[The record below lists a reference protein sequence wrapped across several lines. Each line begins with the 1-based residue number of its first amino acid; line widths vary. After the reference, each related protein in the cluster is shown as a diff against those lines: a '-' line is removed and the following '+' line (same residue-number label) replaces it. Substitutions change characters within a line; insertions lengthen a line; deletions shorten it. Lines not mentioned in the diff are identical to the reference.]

1 LRKLERGKAVFLT
14 KKHLSRRTLLKGA
27 GASIGLPLL
36 DAMIPAHTALANTA
50 AKPVTRLGFVYFPHG
65 AVMQHWTPK
74 QTATGFEFSP
84 ILKPLEPLRDYTT
97 VVSGLRLKGA
107 ENSPGPHGT
116 TEQAW
121 LCCVTPRQRDPAG
134 TAGISA
140 DQVAA
145 RLIGQDTPLPSLEV
159 STEVGGYSSLSY
171 RTPTQQLEME
181 ANPRKLFYRLFG
193 EGDTKEERTRIVQ
206 TTGSLLDYVKDSTT
220 ELNREVDAH
229 DRAIVSDYLDSV
241 REIERRV
248 QKLQSSAA
256 SSVALPDAPLGAP
269 DDFTEL
275 LDVQLELLALAWQ
288 TNQSRITTYR
298 MGIEVSMRVYSWLGL
313 SEAFHPLS
321 HHGEVPE
328 KIERL
333 LRVQTY
339 HTERL
344 AKFAQRLKGIQ
355 EGENNLL
362 QNSLILFG
370 SGMSN
375 SDLHDADPVPAVLV
389 GRAGGAVKGGQHLHY
404 PQSTPHAS
412 LLLTMLQRS
421 GVQVDKFAD
430 SAGALAEI

>member
-1 LRKLERGKAVFLT
+1 MFLT
-14 KKHLSRRTLLKGA
+14 KKHLSRRTVLKGA
-27 GASIGLPLL
+27 GASLALPLL
-36 DAMIPAHTALANTA
+36 DAMIPAHTALASTA
-50 AKPVTRLGFVYFPHG
+50 AAPRTRLGFVYFPHG
-65 AVMQHWTPK
+65 AVMQHWTPQ
-74 QTATGFEFSP
+74 QTGRDFEFGP
-84 ILKPLEPLRDYTT
+84 ILKPLEPLRDYVT

-121 LCCVTPRQRDPAG
+121 LCCVTPKQRDAAG

-145 RLIGQDTPLPSLEV
+145 RHIGQDTPLPSLEV
-159 STEVGGYSSLSY
+159 STEVGGYSSLCY

-181 ANPRKLFYRLFG
+181 ANPRKLFYQLFG
-193 EGDTKEERTRIVQ
+193 EGDTKEERSRIVQ
-206 TTGSLLDYVKDSTT
+206 TTGSLLDYVKDATT
-220 ELNREVDAH
+220 ELNREVDAR

-248 QKLQSSAA
+248 QKLKSGAGSAV
-256 SSVALPDAPLGAP
+256 SLPDAPLGAP

-275 LDVQLELLALAWQ
+275 LDVQMELLALAWQ
-288 TNQSRITTYR
+288 TDQTRVTTYR

-321 HHGEVPE
+321 HHGEIPE

-333 LRVQTY
+333 LRVQSY
-339 HTERL
+339 HTEHL

-355 EGENNLL
+355 DGEHNLL
-362 QNSLILFG
+362 ENSLILFG

-389 GRAGGAVKGGQHLHY
+389 GRAGGSVKGGQHLHY
-404 PQSTPHAS
+404 PQSTPHAG

-421 GVQVDKFAD
+421 GVAVDRFAD
-430 SAGALAEI
+430 SDGPLAGV